1 MDPHASPVVSC
12 DRPASQDSARREN
25 DGWSTR
31 KHGFTKGVKLEVVF
45 FIMIG
50 SAAFLIT
57 GPLMW
62 SGAEVL
68 LTIVLAARAA
78 VDDVTMILAVWR
90 SIVHCLVAPL
100 HPMT

>member
-1 MDPHASPVVSC
+1 M
-12 DRPASQDSARREN
+12 
-25 DGWSTR
+25 
-31 KHGFTKGVKLEVVF
+31 KLEVVF

-90 SIVHCLVAPL
+90 FIVHCLVAPL